1 MDECVRKAV
10 CDVFAGRGHEIHYV
24 AQELGQKTPDP
35 LVAAAADENRLILVT
50 VNYVHFKKLIAR
62 RPAHNRQQF
71 RSAGLIS
78 FEKCKD
84 SRTESRAAQ
93 TIASIEFEYEQSV
106 QRKDRRLIVGIFPD
120 RFTVYY

>member
-1 MDECVRKAV
+1 MARMPQLMDECVRKAI

-62 RPAHNRQQF
+62 RPPHNRQQF
-71 RSAGLIS
+71 RWAGLIS
-78 FEKCKD
+78 FENAKTRGQKVELLRQ
-84 SRTESRAAQ
+84 SHQLSSNMNKVYNARTGA
-93 TIASIEFEYEQSV
+93 
-106 QRKDRRLIVGIFPD
+106 L
-120 RFTVYY
+120 